1 MEWTDPLES
10 QQAEFIKRL
19 QSGTEKN
26 LLHCGLLG
34 VHSDIKTISSSDSE
48 LQKLREYCWEM
59 VRKYRNISPRQVF
72 TNHAKG
78 KLGEIVTEDCLSGLV
93 GQVNYEI
100 LPSGDGK
107 IDLTLSSDG
116 NIGIQ
121 VKTRYS
127 NTYNV
132 EWSISLEE
140 IQKNKAVVC
149 VLILGE
155 QKKFDEF
162 KSEYHPVMAGF
173 LPTDLIQ
180 KQIREG
186 SLDWE
191 DNNGNKVVKIKI
203 DNLLYGGGLRS
214 YLEKLSSQ
222 SLDEITLAHLKNEQ
236 WEFLHT
242 FNEYNVRCID
252 FHPNSKIFAS
262 GGESHQI
269 NIWDLNTNKLLSRH
283 TRYYCDSKTGDV
295 NSLKFSCN
303 GKFVV
308 STGFVSGASH
318 LRGLE
323 TKGIQVLD
331 WETEKVISF
340 IPFRSNSI
348 TIHPIFYNIIA
359 FDIVIN
365 QAHKIQFYDFRS
377 KESLGTLEGH
387 QKYVESITFSPD
399 GKILASGSRDGQVRV
414 WDLNDSWDSWDF
426 NDSNVSSRSH
436 SEHLK
441 AVNTVAISPDNQIL
455 ASGSDDNTVVLFN
468 LKTKRTTHKLNGH
481 SNSVRSICFS
491 PDSLILAS
499 GSADDTIKLWHVK
512 TGVLLH
518 TLRGNPHREWPGGC
532 WSVCFSPDGQILAAG
547 FGAKYEDGII
557 LWQRT

>member
-1 MEWTDPLES
+1 MEWTDPLKS
-10 QQAEFIKRL
+10 LQADFIKRL
-19 QSGTEKN
+19 QSGTEN

-34 VHSDIKTISSSDSE
+34 VHSDIKTISSSNSE

-59 VRKYRNISPRQVF
+59 VRKFRKYKDINPQQVF

-78 KLGEIVTEDCLSGLV
+78 KLGEIVTKECLGELV
-93 GQVNYEI
+93 RQVDYEI

-127 NTYNV
+127 NTYKV

-140 IQKNKAVVC
+140 IQKNRAIVC

-155 QKKFDEF
+155 QKIFDEF

-180 KQIREG
+180 KQIRES
-186 SLDWE
+186 SLNWE

-222 SLDEITLAHLKNEQ
+222 SLDEITLAHLRSEQ
-236 WEFLHT
+236 WEILHT
-242 FNEYNVRCID
+242 FNECNVRCID
-252 FHPNSKIFAS
+252 FHPNGKIFAS
-262 GGESHQI
+262 GGTSHNI
-269 NIWDLNTNKLLSRH
+269 SIWDLNTRKLLSWH
-283 TRYYCDSKTGDV
+283 TRYYYDNKTGDV
-295 NSLKFSCN
+295 NSLKFSCD

-318 LRGLE
+318 LRDLE
-323 TKGIQVLD
+323 TKGIQVLN
-331 WETEKVISF
+331 WETGEVISS
-340 IPFRSNSI
+340 IRSAPDFA
-348 TIHPIFYNIIA
+348 IHPSNNNIVA
-359 FDIVIN
+359 FGAVIN
-365 QAHKIQFYDFRS
+365 QAYKIGFYNFRT
-377 KESLGTLEGH
+377 KEFFSTLEG
-387 QKYVESITFSPD
+387 QQEYVESITFSLNSE
-399 GKILASGSRDGQVRV
+399 ILVSGSENGQVRI
-414 WDLNDSWDSWDF
+414 WDLTKWDWT
-426 NDSNVSSRSH
+426 DSNVSSISH

-468 LKTKRTTHKLNGH
+468 LKTKRTTHKLTGH
-481 SNSVRSICFS
+481 SDSVISICFS

-512 TGVLLH
+512 TGELLH
-518 TLRGNPHREWPGGC
+518 TLKGNPHRKWQEGC
-532 WSVCFSPDGQILAAG
+532 LSVCFSPDGQILAAG
-547 FGAKYEDGII
+547 FGGEGGEII